1 MIARHR
7 RASERKTSRGGGGY
21 GEQPRFTMLANISH
35 SGWLKTTKFGRSP
48 RIAKQNQHILR

>member
-1 MIARHR
+1 
-7 RASERKTSRGGGGY
+7 
-21 GEQPRFTMLANISH
+21 MLANISH